1 MKNLLLF
8 CLALLLSGAAIAQ
21 EIFEATLSGRQEV
34 YAVAT
39 SGTGN
44 ITAELTGNTLV
55 VSGIFS
61 KMSSPFDAT
70 VAGGAHLHIAPAGRN
85 GGIAFNLTP
94 ILDPDLLGGVFV
106 AATNTFVL
114 SNEQVNQLRAGDFYV
129 NIHTLANGGGELRG
143 QLFPQSDAYY
153 WANLFGNNEV
163 PAIMTEAYG
172 ALAFTVTGDQLVAT
186 GTFSNLSSALASQI
200 AGGVHLHIA
209 SAGSNGDVAII
220 LNPTVEADGLSG
232 TFLAT
237 NNTFTLTSE
246 QQTALESGNM
256 YVNIHSANFQ
266 GGELRGQVLA
276 PGRTVFRAHLAAAN
290 EIPLTTSLASGQ
302 LLLTMTDNEL
312 IVTGRFGGLE
322 GDIATDIV
330 GGIHLHSAV
339 AGTNGG
345 VEIPLTIDIDADNR
359 GATVEAISNTYPLT
373 PDIEEALLNRGF
385 YVNIHTLANPAG
397 EIRGQVLPECQY
409 VLTAPLTGTQEIPD
423 VSTSAYGMIKLEVSG
438 DRAIASGSFRNLS
451 SALNVA
457 IAGGAHIHTGLP
469 GQTGD
474 VVFLLAP
481 VTDLDLL
488 NGVFRPAANTFTVDA
503 DQRAMLRARGMY
515 VNVHSL
521 LNAGGELRGNLMGE
535 SANYF
540 FAPLSGV
547 SEAVPVNTAA
557 RGMIA
562 MEANAGASVAV
573 GSFANLSSPLATAVA
588 GGAHLH
594 TGFAG
599 QGGPILQLLNVDE
612 PGTSG
617 VFSAVNNRFQ
627 LSSGALDTL
636 RERMVYVNIHSTENT
651 GGEIRGQVLPSAQ
664 SFFHTTLDG
673 INETMPLAVSGLGGL
688 KLELRDT
695 TLIVTGSFANLA
707 GAFDANIAGGAH
719 LHLAGV
725 GNNGDIAFP
734 LNATLASD
742 NLSGFFTAADNTL
755 ELTTEQVASLRAD
768 NYYANIHT
776 AAQASGELRGQIL
789 PEVNFFPQAGDLL
802 LPTEGALIDIVG
814 EITTA
819 FTVTWLPG
827 TDVDNDSLGYVWQLA
842 TDLAFEN
849 VIFSTATAD
858 ETFFATTFGTVDLL
872 LGANGVEVGSN
883 VTLYHRVV
891 VTDGSN
897 ADASLPRSVNLNR
910 GLVTGIDQ
918 VLAQS
923 VQMNVF
929 PTQTTNDPITVEITS
944 DENRDATLHLTN
956 ALGQSL
962 QSIPTGLI
970 NGETRFTIDLN
981 RLPAGR
987 YFLVLSSEGQTLP
1000 VKSVFKL

>member
-8 CLALLLSGAAIAQ
+8 CLAILLSGATTAQ
-21 EIFEATLSGRQEV
+21 EIFQATLSGRQEV
-34 YAVAT
+34 NAVAT
-39 SGTGN
+39 PGTGS

-55 VSGIFS
+55 VSGLFS
-61 KMSSPFDAT
+61 KMSSAFDAT
-70 VAGGAHLHIAPAGRN
+70 VAGGSHLHIAPAGTN
-85 GGIAFNLTP
+85 GGIAFTLVP
-94 ILDPDLLGGVFV
+94 ILDPNLLGGAFV
-106 AATNTFVL
+106 AATNTFTL
-114 SNEQVNQLRAGDFYV
+114 SNEQVNQLRNGEFYA
-129 NIHTLANGGGELRG
+129 NIHTLTNGGGELRG
-143 QLFPQSDAYY
+143 QLLPEGDAYY
-153 WANLFGNNEV
+153 WANLFGSNEV
-163 PAIMTEAYG
+163 PAVMTEAYG

-186 GTFSNLSSALASQI
+186 GSFSNLSSALATQI

-209 SAGSNGDVAII
+209 SPGSNGGVAIV
-220 LNPTVEADGLSG
+220 LNPTVDVDGLNG
-232 TFLAT
+232 TFLAVD
-237 NNTFTLTSE
+237 NTFTLTSE

-302 LLLTMTDNEL
+302 ILLTLTDTDL

-322 GDIATDIV
+322 SDIAIAIA

-339 AGTNGG
+339 AGNNGG
-345 VEIPLTIDIDADNR
+345 VVIPLTIDIDADNR

-373 PDIEEALLNRGF
+373 PDIEEALFNRGF
-385 YVNIHTLANPAG
+385 YVNIHTLDNQSG
-397 EIRGQVLPECQY
+397 ELRGQVLPECQY

-438 DRAIASGSFRNLS
+438 NRAIASGSFSNLS
-451 SALNVA
+451 STLNTG
-457 IAGGAHIHTGLP
+457 IAGGAHIHMGLP
-469 GQTGD
+469 GQTGG
-474 VVFLLAP
+474 VVFLLASE
-481 VTDLDLL
+481 TDADLL
-488 NGVFRPAANTFTVDA
+488 NGVFRPAANTYTLDA
-503 DQRAMLRARGMY
+503 GQRAALRARGMY
-515 VNVHSL
+515 VNIHSL
-521 LNAGGELRGNLMGE
+521 TNAGGELRGNLMGE

-547 SEAVPVNTAA
+547 SEAVPVKTAA

-562 MEANAGASVAV
+562 MEANAGNSVAV

-617 VFSAVNNRFQ
+617 VFAAANNRFQ

-688 KLELRDT
+688 KLELSGT
-695 TLIVTGSFANLA
+695 TLVVTGSFANLA
-707 GAFDANIAGGAH
+707 GEFDANIAGGAH

-734 LNATLASD
+734 LTATLASD
-742 NLSGFFTAADNTL
+742 NLSGFFTASDNTL

-789 PEVNFFPQAGDLL
+789 PEVNFFPQAGDIV
-802 LPTEGALIDIVG
+802 LPTEGAAIDIVG
-814 EITTA
+814 ETTTE
-819 FTVTWLPG
+819 FVVTWLPG
-827 TDVDNDSLGYVWQLA
+827 TDPDNDSLGYVWQLA

-858 ETFFATTFGTVDLL
+858 QTFFATTFGTVDLL
-872 LGANGVEVGSN
+872 LGANGVEVGSDI
-883 VTLYHRVV
+883 VLYHRVV
-891 VTDGSN
+891 ATDGSN
-897 ADASLPRSVNLNR
+897 ADAGIPRSVNLSR
-910 GLVTGIDQ
+910 GIVTGIDQ

-923 VQMNVF
+923 VQMEVY
-929 PTQTTNDPITVEITS
+929 PTQTANAPVTVAITS
-944 DENRDATLHLTN
+944 DENRDATLHITN

-962 QSIPTGLI
+962 QSIPTVLI
-970 NGETRFTIDLN
+970 NGETRFTVDLN
-981 RLPAGR
+981 RLSAGR
-987 YFLVLSSEGQTLP
+987 YFLVLRSEGQMLP
-1000 VKSVFKL
+1000 VKSVFKF